1 MMNESGADILV
12 VGAHGSGSTP
22 GFLHLGSVVEH
33 LAHHSTLPMAV
44 IPEQSRPVFD
54 TIALGVDG
62 SSNNQ
67 AAIDLAADLAAGI
80 GATVLAIAV
89 EEPVVEFSPANS
101 PQNWR
106 RYTEEQV
113 RTTWAKR
120 VEDAGVELEVAA
132 VRDLRP
138 AEGLLRTAKQ
148 QRCDVL
154 VVGLRGLG
162 GISGLRAGGV
172 AMQVLHHAD
181 RPIVL
186 VPPR

>member
-1 MMNESGADILV
+1 MMDESGADLLV

-33 LAHHSTLPMAV
+33 LAHHCSVPMAV
-44 IPEQSRPVFD
+44 IPEHSRAVFD

-67 AAIDLAADLAAGI
+67 SAVNLAADLGAGT

-89 EEPVVEFSPANS
+89 EEPVIEFTSANS

-106 RYTEEQV
+106 RYTEQQV
-113 RTTWAKR
+113 RTKWAKR
-120 VEDAGVELEVAA
+120 VEDAGVHLEVAA

-138 AEGLLRTAKQ
+138 AEGLLQTAKK